1 LKRGGLVSETDW
13 HPDLVLLERL
23 EQSVRHH
30 SNERLAMGGRILTW
44 DDLLAEVRLGTPF
57 GRDYYT
63 SFLEGLS
70 KEE

>member
-1 LKRGGLVSETDW
+1 MAETDW
-13 HPDLVLLERL
+13 NPDPIVLENLDRLVR
-23 EQSVRHH
+23 SY
-30 SNERLAMGGRILTW
+30 SNARLAIGGRIFTW

-57 GRDYYT
+57 GRDYYA